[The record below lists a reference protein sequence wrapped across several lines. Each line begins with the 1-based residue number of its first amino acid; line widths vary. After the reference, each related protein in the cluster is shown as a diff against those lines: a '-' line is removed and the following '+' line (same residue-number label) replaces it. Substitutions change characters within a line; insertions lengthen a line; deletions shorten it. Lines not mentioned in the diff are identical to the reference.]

1 MATTTVE
8 THGRTLSALWRTIFF
23 VSFPF
28 GILAFILPIY
38 GRELGASALEV
49 GVFFTAFSVVPLLV
63 RPFLGRALDRWGR
76 RPFLLIG
83 LIGYLAA
90 ALAFGTA
97 ASVWTLT
104 VARFLQGIGSA
115 FLWLTAYTMVA
126 DLAAF
131 GGRGLSFGL
140 IDEAT
145 NRGAIIGTT
154 LGFTLILALERAR
167 EMDWQRV
174 WEVLFIVY
182 AVTTIGALG
191 VAWRGARETRPAGS
205 LGSAS
210 SRSISPRLFTLMG
223 IVLLTGA
230 SSAMVWPLLVIFL
243 QDSLQVGAAGLALAY
258 LPAALVSSFLPSR
271 MGIVADRF
279 GRKKP
284 MILGLLVGA
293 AASALIPQ
301 LQSLVAL
308 AGLWSL
314 ESAGYAAS
322 MPAERAFVADV
333 AGEDVRGTS
342 YGLYTFA
349 YFLGAALG
357 PLLGGWLYDE
367 VGPAAPFYL
376 NTCAL
381 ALGALLVAT
390 AGLTFA
396 GGGLW
401 AWFGMRREETAP

>member
-1 MATTTVE
+1 VAATTVE
-8 THGRTLSALWRTIFF
+8 TQGRTLSALWRAIFL

-49 GVFFTAFSVVPLLV
+49 GAFFSAFSVVPLLV

-83 LIGYLAA
+83 LAGYLAA
-90 ALAFGTA
+90 AVSFGVAT
-97 ASVWTLT
+97 SVWMLT
-104 VARFLQGIGSA
+104 AARFLQGIGSA
-115 FLWLTAYTMVA
+115 FLWLTAYAMVA
-126 DLAAF
+126 DLAAS

-145 NRGAIIGTT
+145 NRCAIIGTT
-154 LGFTLILALERAR
+154 LGFTMILALEQAR
-167 EMDWQRV
+167 DMDWARV
-174 WEVLFIVY
+174 WELLFVVY
-182 AVTTIGALG
+182 AVTTIAALG
-191 VAWRGARETRPAGS
+191 VAWRGARETRPGK
-205 LGSAS
+205 LPVS
-210 SRSISPRLFTLMG
+210 SGARSVSRRLLTLMG
-223 IVLLTGA
+223 IVLLTGS

-243 QDSLQVGAAGLALAY
+243 QDSLEVGARGLALAY
-258 LPAALVSSFLPSR
+258 LPAALISSFLPSR
-271 MGIVADRF
+271 MGVVSDRF

-301 LQSLVAL
+301 LRSLAAL

-322 MPAERAFVADV
+322 MPAERAYVADI
-333 AGEDVRGTS
+333 AGEDVRGAS

-357 PLLGGWLYDE
+357 PLLGGWLYNH

-376 NTCAL
+376 NTAAL
-381 ALGALLVAT
+381 AFGALLVAMALPEPT
-390 AGLTFA
+390 RAGRL
-396 GGGLW
+396 
-401 AWFGMRREETAP
+401 APSIG